1 MASRRGGT
9 PILSTNAPSI
19 ETANQSQINDLI
31 QRNRTLE
38 HTTKKLSAQ
47 LAEEV
52 NRSKASV
59 KEIQDKHEANQRQW
73 KESCE
78 DVLAS
83 YRIVQ
88 KQLEVELEKERYATL
103 AEMGVAREEKLKRV
117 QRDYKL
123 KLFQMHEEGLERKL
137 EEAEEEKYD
146 LQVQQEV
153 IMRKWM
159 DHCTKYVT
167 RLKDAQEGLERSE
180 NEKQDKAVRN
190 YLFCTAVINV
200 PDHADETE
208 PDTRITR

>member
-1 MASRRGGT
+1 MATRLGGT

-19 ETANQSQINDLI
+19 EAANQSQINDLI

-47 LAEEV
+47 LAEEA
-52 NRSKASV
+52 NRSKAYV
-59 KEIQDKHEANQRQW
+59 KEIQDKHEANQKQW

-103 AEMGVAREEKLKRV
+103 AEMGVTREEKLQRV
-117 QRDYKL
+117 QRDHKI
-123 KLFQMHEEGLERKL
+123 KLFQMHDEELERRL
-137 EEAEEEKYD
+137 EDAEEEKYD
-146 LQVQQEV
+146 LQMQQDL

-159 DHCTKYVT
+159 DHCTNYTT
-167 RLKDAQEGLERSE
+167 RLKETQEALERSE
-180 NEKQDKAVRN
+180 NEKRDEEVRT
-190 YLFCTAVINV
+190 YIYILHRC
-200 PDHADETE
+200 D
-208 PDTRITR
+208 